1 MGFWTTILRGGGRAV
16 ASAGDAIIHPQRTL
30 IGAGKAVKTAAVGGA
45 VGYVGWE
52 KLTTDKSV
60 TRIVSDAVIG
70 SDTTD
75 AIADTV
81 SDVKELKTKA
91 GEAVDAVNGVASN
104 MSGIG
109 NFMHNISTGNV
120 GDMFG
125 NLFSNITSGK
135 VGGMSLLGLV
145 AAAFMT
151 FGRFGWLSK
160 IAGVLLGMYIIGN
173 NSRAQQTAI
182 NERQRTN
189 EKRQENVAVNR
200 QNQQNQ
206 QMEQETPT
214 VSRHR

>member
-81 SDVKELKTKA
+81 SDVRELKTKA
-91 GEAVDAVNGVASN
+91 GEAVDAVNGVATN

-109 NFMHNISTGNV
+109 NFMHSISTGNV

-173 NSRAQQTAI
+173 NSRAQQAVN

-189 EKRQENVAVNR
+189 ETRQENVAVNR

-206 QMEQETPT
+206 QMEQEAPT

>member
-1 MGFWTTILRGGGRAV
+1 M

-30 IGAGKAVKTAAVGGA
+30 IGAGKAVKTAAVGTA

-81 SDVKELKTKA
+81 SDVRELKTKA
-91 GEAVDAVNGVASN
+91 GEAVDAVNGVATN

-109 NFMHNISTGNV
+109 NFIHSISTGNV

-173 NSRAQQTAI
+173 NSRSQQAVN

-200 QNQQNQ
+200 QNQQ
-206 QMEQETPT
+206 MEQETPT

>member
-1 MGFWTTILRGGGRAV
+1 M

-30 IGAGKAVKTAAVGGA
+30 IGAGKAVKTAAVGTA

-81 SDVKELKTKA
+81 SDVKELKAKA

-109 NFMHNISTGNV
+109 NFMHSISTGNV

-173 NSRAQQTAI
+173 NSRAQQAAVT
-182 NERQRTN
+182 ERQRTN

-200 QNQQNQ
+200 QNQQ
-206 QMEQETPT
+206 MEQETPT

>member
-1 MGFWTTILRGGGRAV
+1 M

-30 IGAGKAVKTAAVGGA
+30 TGAGKAVKTAAVGGA

-52 KLTTDKSV
+52 KLTTDKSL

-70 SDTTD
+70 PDTTD

-91 GEAVDAVNGVASN
+91 GEAVDAVNGVATN

-109 NFMHNISTGNV
+109 NFMHSISTGNV

-173 NSRAQQTAI
+173 NSRAQQAADT
-182 NERQRTN
+182 EQQRTN
-189 EKRQENVAVNR
+189 DKRQENVAVNR

-206 QMEQETPT
+206 QMGQEAPT

>member
-81 SDVKELKTKA
+81 SDVRELKTKA

-109 NFMHNISTGNV
+109 NFMHSISTGNV

-173 NSRAQQTAI
+173 NSRAQQTAVT
-182 NERQRTN
+182 EQRTN
-189 EKRQENVAVNR
+189 EKRQENAAV
-200 QNQQNQ
+200 NQQNRQ
-206 QMEQETPT
+206 VELETPT

>member
-52 KLTTDKSV
+52 KLTTDKSI

-70 SDTTD
+70 PDTTD

-173 NSRAQQTAI
+173 NSRAQQAVN

-189 EKRQENVAVNR
+189 ETRQENVAVNR

-206 QMEQETPT
+206 QMEQEAPT

>member
-1 MGFWTTILRGGGRAV
+1 M

-91 GEAVDAVNGVASN
+91 GEAVDAVKGVASN

-109 NFMHNISTGNV
+109 NFMHSISTGNG

-173 NSRAQQTAI
+173 NSRAQQAAVT
-182 NERQRTN
+182 ERQRTN

-200 QNQQNQ
+200 QNQQV
-206 QMEQETPT
+206 EQETPT

>member
-1 MGFWTTILRGGGRAV
+1 M

-30 IGAGKAVKTAAVGGA
+30 TGAGKAVKTAAVGGA

-52 KLTTDKSV
+52 KLTTGKSL

-70 SDTTD
+70 PDTTD

-91 GEAVDAVNGVASN
+91 GEAVDAVNGVATN

-109 NFMHNISTGNV
+109 NFMHSISTGNV

-173 NSRAQQTAI
+173 NSRAQQAAVT
-182 NERQRTN
+182 EQQRTN
-189 EKRQENVAVNR
+189 ETRQENVAVNR

-206 QMEQETPT
+206 QMEQEAPT

>member
-1 MGFWTTILRGGGRAV
+1 M

-30 IGAGKAVKTAAVGGA
+30 TGAGKAVKTAAVGGA

-70 SDTTD
+70 PDTTD

-173 NSRAQQTAI
+173 NSRAQQATVT
-182 NERQRTN
+182 ERQRTN

-200 QNQQNQ
+200 QNQQ
-206 QMEQETPT
+206 MEQETPT

>member
-1 MGFWTTILRGGGRAV
+1 M

-30 IGAGKAVKTAAVGGA
+30 TGAGKAVKTAAVGGA

-91 GEAVDAVNGVASN
+91 EEAVDAVNGVASN

-125 NLFSNITSGK
+125 NLFNNITSGK

-173 NSRAQQTAI
+173 NSRSQQAVN

-189 EKRQENVAVNR
+189 EKRQENVAVTR
-200 QNQQNQ
+200 QNQQV
-206 QMEQETPT
+206 EQETPT

>member
-30 IGAGKAVKTAAVGGA
+30 IGAGKAVKTAAVGTA

-109 NFMHNISTGNV
+109 NFMHSISTGNV

-173 NSRAQQTAI
+173 NSRAQQAAVT
-182 NERQRTN
+182 ERQRTN

-200 QNQQNQ
+200 QNQQ
-206 QMEQETPT
+206 MEQETPT

>member
-1 MGFWTTILRGGGRAV
+1 MS
-16 ASAGDAIIHPQRTL
+16 SAGDAIIHPQRTL
-30 IGAGKAVKTAAVGGA
+30 IGAGKAVKTAAIGGA

-109 NFMHNISTGNV
+109 NFMHSISTGNV

-125 NLFSNITSGK
+125 NLSSNITSGK

-173 NSRAQQTAI
+173 NSRAQQTAVT
-182 NERQRTN
+182 EQRTN
-189 EKRQENVAVNR
+189 EKRQDNVAVNR
-200 QNQQNQ
+200 QNQQV
-206 QMEQETPT
+206 EQETPT

>member
-81 SDVKELKTKA
+81 SDVKDLKTKA

-173 NSRAQQTAI
+173 NSRAQQAAVT
-182 NERQRTN
+182 ERQRTN
-189 EKRQENVAVNR
+189 EKQQENVAVNR
-200 QNQQNQ
+200 QNQ

>member
-1 MGFWTTILRGGGRAV
+1 M

-30 IGAGKAVKTAAVGGA
+30 TGAGKAVKTAAVGGA

-81 SDVKELKTKA
+81 SDVRELKTKA

-109 NFMHNISTGNV
+109 NFMHSISTGNV

-173 NSRAQQTAI
+173 NSRAQQAAVT
-182 NERQRTN
+182 ERQRTN

-200 QNQQNQ
+200 QNQQ
-206 QMEQETPT
+206 MEQETPT

>member
-1 MGFWTTILRGGGRAV
+1 M

-109 NFMHNISTGNV
+109 NFMHSISTGNV

-173 NSRAQQTAI
+173 NSRAQQAAVT
-182 NERQRTN
+182 ERQRTN

-200 QNQQNQ
+200 QNQQ
-206 QMEQETPT
+206 MEQETPT

>member
-1 MGFWTTILRGGGRAV
+1 M

-30 IGAGKAVKTAAVGGA
+30 IGAGKAVKTAAVGTA

-109 NFMHNISTGNV
+109 NFMHSISTGNV

-173 NSRAQQTAI
+173 NSRAQQAVN

-200 QNQQNQ
+200 QNQQV
-206 QMEQETPT
+206 EQETPT
-214 VSRHR
+214 VTRHR

>member
-1 MGFWTTILRGGGRAV
+1 M

-30 IGAGKAVKTAAVGGA
+30 IGAGKAVKTAAVGTA

-151 FGRFGWLSK
+151 FGRFDWLSK

-173 NSRAQQTAI
+173 NSRAQQAAVT
-182 NERQRTN
+182 ERQRTN

-200 QNQQNQ
+200 QNQQ
-206 QMEQETPT
+206 MEQETPT

>member
-1 MGFWTTILRGGGRAV
+1 M

-70 SDTTD
+70 PDTTD

-91 GEAVDAVNGVASN
+91 GEAVDAVNVVATN

-109 NFMHNISTGNV
+109 NFMHSISTGNV

-173 NSRAQQTAI
+173 NSRAQQAAVT
-182 NERQRTN
+182 ERQRTN

-200 QNQQNQ
+200 QNQQ
-206 QMEQETPT
+206 MEQETPT

>member
-81 SDVKELKTKA
+81 SDVRELKTKA

-109 NFMHNISTGNV
+109 NFMHSISTGNV

-173 NSRAQQTAI
+173 NSRAQQAAVT
-182 NERQRTN
+182 ERQRTN

-200 QNQQNQ
+200 QNQQ
-206 QMEQETPT
+206 MEQEAPT

>member
-1 MGFWTTILRGGGRAV
+1 M

-30 IGAGKAVKTAAVGGA
+30 IGAGKAVKTAVVGGA

-70 SDTTD
+70 PDTTD

-173 NSRAQQTAI
+173 NSRAQQAAVT
-182 NERQRTN
+182 ERQRTN

-200 QNQQNQ
+200 QNQQ
-206 QMEQETPT
+206 MELETPT

>member
-1 MGFWTTILRGGGRAV
+1 M

-81 SDVKELKTKA
+81 SDVRELKTKA

-109 NFMHNISTGNV
+109 NFMHSISTGNV

-173 NSRAQQTAI
+173 NSRAQQAVN

-200 QNQQNQ
+200 QNQQ
-206 QMEQETPT
+206 MEQETPT

>member
-1 MGFWTTILRGGGRAV
+1 M

-30 IGAGKAVKTAAVGGA
+30 TGAGKAVKTAAVGGA

-109 NFMHNISTGNV
+109 NFMHSISTGNV

-173 NSRAQQTAI
+173 NSRAQQAVN

-189 EKRQENVAVNR
+189 ETRQENVAVNR
-200 QNQQNQ
+200 QIQQNQ
-206 QMEQETPT
+206 QMEQEAPT

>member
-1 MGFWTTILRGGGRAV
+1 M

-30 IGAGKAVKTAAVGGA
+30 TGAGKAVKTAAVGGA

-52 KLTTDKSV
+52 KLTTDKSL

-70 SDTTD
+70 PDTTD

-91 GEAVDAVNGVASN
+91 GEAVDAVNGVATN

-109 NFMHNISTGNV
+109 NFMHSISTGNV

-173 NSRAQQTAI
+173 NSRAQQAAVT
-182 NERQRTN
+182 ERQRTN

-206 QMEQETPT
+206 QMEQEAPT

>member
-30 IGAGKAVKTAAVGGA
+30 TGAGKAVKTAAVGGA

-109 NFMHNISTGNV
+109 NFMHSISTGNV

-173 NSRAQQTAI
+173 NSRSQQAVN

-189 EKRQENVAVNR
+189 EKRQENVAVTR
-200 QNQQNQ
+200 QNQQV
-206 QMEQETPT
+206 EQETPT

>member
-109 NFMHNISTGNV
+109 NFMHSISTGNV

-173 NSRAQQTAI
+173 NSRLQQAAVT
-182 NERQRTN
+182 ERQRTN
-189 EKRQENVAVNR
+189 ETRQENVAVNR

-206 QMEQETPT
+206 QMEQEAPT

>member
-81 SDVKELKTKA
+81 SDVRELKTKA

-109 NFMHNISTGNV
+109 NFMHSISTGNV

-173 NSRAQQTAI
+173 NSRAQQAAVT
-182 NERQRTN
+182 EQQRTN
-189 EKRQENVAVNR
+189 DKRQENVAVNR

>member
-1 MGFWTTILRGGGRAV
+1 M

-91 GEAVDAVNGVASN
+91 GEAVDAVNGVATN

-109 NFMHNISTGNV
+109 NFMHSISTGNV

-173 NSRAQQTAI
+173 NSRAQQAAVT
-182 NERQRTN
+182 ERQRTN

-200 QNQQNQ
+200 QNQQ
-206 QMEQETPT
+206 MEQETPT

>member
-1 MGFWTTILRGGGRAV
+1 M

-30 IGAGKAVKTAAVGGA
+30 IGASKAVKTAAVGGA

-81 SDVKELKTKA
+81 SDVRELKTKA

-109 NFMHNISTGNV
+109 NFMHSISTGNV

-173 NSRAQQTAI
+173 NSRAQQAVN

-189 EKRQENVAVNR
+189 ETRQENVAVNR

-206 QMEQETPT
+206 QMEQEAPT

>member
-1 MGFWTTILRGGGRAV
+1 M

-81 SDVKELKTKA
+81 SDVRELKTKA

-109 NFMHNISTGNV
+109 NFMHSISTGNV

-173 NSRAQQTAI
+173 NSRAQQSVN

-189 EKRQENVAVNR
+189 ETRQENVAVNR

-206 QMEQETPT
+206 QMEQEAPT

>member
-1 MGFWTTILRGGGRAV
+1 M

-70 SDTTD
+70 PDTTD

-173 NSRAQQTAI
+173 NSRLQQAAVT
-182 NERQRTN
+182 ERQRTN
-189 EKRQENVAVNR
+189 ETRQENVAVNR

-206 QMEQETPT
+206 QMEQEAPT

>member
-109 NFMHNISTGNV
+109 NFMHSISTGNV

-173 NSRAQQTAI
+173 NSRAQQAVN

-189 EKRQENVAVNR
+189 ETRQENVAVNR

-206 QMEQETPT
+206 QMEQEAPT

>member
-30 IGAGKAVKTAAVGGA
+30 TGAGKAVKTAAVGGA

-91 GEAVDAVNGVASN
+91 GEAVDAVNGVATN

-173 NSRAQQTAI
+173 NSRAQQAAVT
-182 NERQRTN
+182 ERQRTN

-200 QNQQNQ
+200 QNQQ
-206 QMEQETPT
+206 MEQETPT

>member
-1 MGFWTTILRGGGRAV
+1 M

-109 NFMHNISTGNV
+109 NFMHSISTGNV

-173 NSRAQQTAI
+173 NSRAQQAAVT
-182 NERQRTN
+182 ERQRTN
-189 EKRQENVAVNR
+189 ETRQENVAVNR

-206 QMEQETPT
+206 QMEQEAPT

>member
-173 NSRAQQTAI
+173 NSRAQQAAVT
-182 NERQRTN
+182 ERQRTN

-200 QNQQNQ
+200 QNQQ
-206 QMEQETPT
+206 MEQETPT

>member
-1 MGFWTTILRGGGRAV
+1 M

-30 IGAGKAVKTAAVGGA
+30 IGAGKAVKTAAVGTA

-109 NFMHNISTGNV
+109 NFMHSISTGNV

-173 NSRAQQTAI
+173 NSRAQQAVN

-200 QNQQNQ
+200 QNQQV
-206 QMEQETPT
+206 EQETPT

>member
-30 IGAGKAVKTAAVGGA
+30 IGAGKAVKTAAVGTA

-173 NSRAQQTAI
+173 NSRAQQAAVT
-182 NERQRTN
+182 ERQRTN

-200 QNQQNQ
+200 QNQQ
-206 QMEQETPT
+206 MEQETPT

>member
-1 MGFWTTILRGGGRAV
+1 M

-75 AIADTV
+75 AIADTI
-81 SDVKELKTKA
+81 SDVRELKTKA

-109 NFMHNISTGNV
+109 NFMHSISTGNV

-173 NSRAQQTAI
+173 NSRAQQTVN

-200 QNQQNQ
+200 QNQQV
-206 QMEQETPT
+206 EQETTT

>member
-109 NFMHNISTGNV
+109 NFMHSISTGNV

-173 NSRAQQTAI
+173 NSRAQQAAVT
-182 NERQRTN
+182 EQQRTN
-189 EKRQENVAVNR
+189 DKRQENVAVNR
-200 QNQQNQ
+200 QNQQ
-206 QMEQETPT
+206 MEQEAPT

>member
-1 MGFWTTILRGGGRAV
+1 M

-30 IGAGKAVKTAAVGGA
+30 TGAGKAVKTAAVGGA

-109 NFMHNISTGNV
+109 NFMHSISTGNV
-120 GDMFG
+120 VDMFG

-151 FGRFGWLSK
+151 FGRFGWLGK

-173 NSRAQQTAI
+173 NSRAQQAVN
-182 NERQRTN
+182 NERQKN
-189 EKRQENVAVNR
+189 KQQEKTLPGSQVQQEQSRSA
-200 QNQQNQ
+200 NQP
-206 QMEQETPT
+206 MEQQAP
-214 VSRHR
+214 VVARHR

>member
-109 NFMHNISTGNV
+109 NFMHSISTGNV

-173 NSRAQQTAI
+173 NSRAQQAVN
-182 NERQRTN
+182 NEQQRTN

-206 QMEQETPT
+206 QMEQEAPT